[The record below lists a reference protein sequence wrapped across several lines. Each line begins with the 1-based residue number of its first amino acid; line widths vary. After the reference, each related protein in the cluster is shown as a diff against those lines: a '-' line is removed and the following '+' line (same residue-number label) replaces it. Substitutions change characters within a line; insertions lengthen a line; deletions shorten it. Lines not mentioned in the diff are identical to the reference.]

1 MPPRVRSVAALAL
14 LLASSALG
22 GQALPPPRPSPL
34 PASAPRVQQLAADLG
49 SRRAG
54 LGLGPDDDLQPLHAW
69 VGAEGATLARFAQR
83 HRGVRVF
90 GAGLVASLAPA
101 GGLRTLGR
109 ELETGIDLGG
119 APALTAEQAIRASH
133 RALLPAGPYESLPAA
148 ELVVFPTRL
157 TGGLR
162 PKIDAKGAI
171 AWDREASVLA
181 PRPTGAHVWAWEV
194 VSVLNNSEDGLRE
207 LHAIVDAR
215 TGDVLR
221 KWDAG
226 TSARPRP
233 RVLAPRTYGALAQ
246 AKAPLRVLPTLSAAR
261 TAARTASAGAQA
273 AAATP
278 APAVGVGHGQ
288 YSKDVALGT
297 ATNPSGGFDL
307 KDLTRAINP
316 NKVWLTSGIVTN
328 YFDIF
333 QPGFVAVPYAMNA
346 QAGSLDN
353 VWGDGKNYLAPPPNQ
368 PNDYYTPARFH
379 WGDANGQTAAVDA
392 HFAAT
397 ETYDMYER
405 VLGRASL
412 DGKDAGIFTV
422 VHYDFLYDNAAWVN
436 SFQMMIYG
444 DGSYPYATG
453 GFKSLTALD
462 IGAHEMSHGVMSATA
477 ALNYFGESGGLNEAN
492 SDMFSQSV
500 VAYSRR
506 AAGAPADRIPAV
518 ELDWVIGAEA
528 SPDGQ
533 PLRAMFMPSLD
544 GTSPD
549 AWFYG
554 MDMLDVHY
562 TSGPGNRF
570 FFFLS
575 EGADANPASY
585 AWSPYLP
592 GGMAGI
598 GIEKATR
605 IWYKAL
611 SERFTSTTDY
621 HRARAGALLAA
632 ADLYGAGSAE
642 VAAVENAFAAINVG
656 PAYGKPER
664 PVVTFPADLL
674 AAGSPLDALTQS
686 STAEGVF
693 SRTPIVPAGGV
704 LPLQVKVANV
714 TVPTVTWK
722 AGIGPGFFSP
732 DRTPLD
738 VTGSNGSFD
747 AQGRYHAPLVAPAF
761 CGVRAFSKHDPLQ
774 FAATMVYTAHLD
786 ADGDTEQDA
795 LDAGLLAL
803 LWQLK
808 PSVVQELS
816 PKPDPEG
823 AGMVDDVSVQLWLE
837 AFKNAA
843 VP

>member
-1 MPPRVRSVAALAL
+1 MNPRVRSTAALAV
-14 LLASSALG
+14 LLASGALG
-22 GQALPPPRPSPL
+22 AQALPPPRPAAL
-34 PASAPRVQQLAADLG
+34 LAAAPRLQLLASDLV
-49 SRRAG
+49 SRRAE
-54 LGLGPDDDLQPLHAW
+54 LGLGPAEELVPLHSW
-69 VGAEGATLARFAQR
+69 VDAEGATFARFSQR
-83 HRGVRVF
+83 HQGVRVF
-90 GAGLVASLAPA
+90 GASLVASLAPA
-101 GGLRTLGR
+101 GGVKTLGR
-109 ELETGIDLGG
+109 ELETGIALAG

-133 RALLPAGPYESLPAA
+133 RALLPAGPYESLPTA

-157 TGGLR
+157 SGGLR
-162 PKIDAKGAI
+162 PKIDPQGAI
-171 AWDREASVLA
+171 SWDREASVLA
-181 PRPTGAHVWAWEV
+181 PRPAGAHVWAWEV
-194 VSVLNNSEDGLRE
+194 VSVLNNREDGLRE

-233 RVLAPRTYGALAQ
+233 RTLPARTYGALEF
-246 AKAPLRVLPTLSAAR
+246 AKGPLRVLPTLSSAR
-261 TAARTASAGAQA
+261 AAARTASASAQPA
-273 AAATP
+273 AGTP
-278 APAVGVGHGQ
+278 APAVGLGHGQ
-288 YSKDVALGT
+288 YNKDVALGT
-297 ATNPSGGFDL
+297 AANPAGGFDL
-307 KDLTRAINP
+307 RDLLRATNP

-328 YFDIF
+328 FFDIF
-333 QPGFVAVPYAMNA
+333 QPGFVAVPYAMSA
-346 QAGSLDN
+346 QAGSADN
-353 VWGDGKNYLAPPPNQ
+353 VWGDGKNYVAPPPDQ

-397 ETYDMYER
+397 ETYDMYKQ
-405 VLGRASL
+405 VLGRSGL

-422 VHYDFLYDNAAWVN
+422 VHYDYLYDNAAWVS

-444 DGSYPYATG
+444 DGSYPYAAG

-506 AAGAPADRIPAV
+506 AAGAPADRIPSV
-518 ELDWVIGAEA
+518 ELDWAIGAEA
-528 SPDGQ
+528 SPEGY

-554 MDMLDVHY
+554 MDLLDVHY

-570 FFFLS
+570 FFFLA

-585 AWSPYLP
+585 AYSPYLP

-598 GIEKATR
+598 GLDKATR
-605 IWYKAL
+605 IWYK
-611 SERFTSTTDY
+611 SITEQFTSSTDY
-621 HRARAGALLAA
+621 RKAREGALLAA
-632 ADLYGAGSAE
+632 AALYGAGSAE

-656 PAYGKPER
+656 PAHGSPAR
-664 PVVTFPADLL
+664 PVVTFPTDLV
-674 AAGSPLDALTQS
+674 AAGSPLDVLTQS
-686 STAEGVF
+686 STLEGLF
-693 SRTPIVPAGGV
+693 SHMPIVPAGGV
-704 LPLQVKVANV
+704 LPLKVKVANV
-714 TVPTVTWK
+714 TVPAVTWK

-732 DRTPLD
+732 NGIPLD
-738 VTGSNGSFD
+738 VTGTNGSFD
-747 AQGRYHAPLVAPAF
+747 AAGLFHAPLVAPVF
-761 CGVRAFSKHDPLQ
+761 CGVRAFSKQDPLQ

-795 LDAGLLAL
+795 LDAGLLAI

-816 PKPDPEG
+816 PNPDPEG
-823 AGMVDDVSVQLWLE
+823 AGMVDDVSVHLWLE
-837 AFKNAA
+837 AFRNAS